1 MFRIFSFFLA
11 EGTRQMFLIK
21 QVGALELQR
30 VREVH
35 LNISVFVERYS
46 DFVSGGLNFSPG
58 RVTH

>member
-1 MFRIFSFFLA
+1 
-11 EGTRQMFLIK
+11 MFLIK